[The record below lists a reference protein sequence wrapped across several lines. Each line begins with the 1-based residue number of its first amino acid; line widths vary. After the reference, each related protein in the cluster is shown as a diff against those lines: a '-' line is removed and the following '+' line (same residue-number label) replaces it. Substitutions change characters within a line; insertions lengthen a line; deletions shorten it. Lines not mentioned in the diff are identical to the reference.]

1 MKLFQPNNLSLLKPK
16 FIPVADK
23 ELIDAVRLV
32 LEQYDMSTLQLTVS
46 SAAGANVTS
55 QNLRVQAD
63 GKSYFLKRRSLD
75 HLTKIEDEARLTAML
90 AEHGAKAPRIISNRN
105 ERSVSVAGDSC
116 CVLYEFV
123 EGTYFSGN
131 GGELDSAAESFADL
145 TRIAIEARIFS
156 EQPVSTYLNQLEDLL
171 TKSQLASDIQ
181 VAELIE
187 THAATILRVFENV
200 QAYRARIEA
209 TVVPLHLDFHPL
221 NLLMKDGRVE
231 CVLDF
236 EHLKPYS
243 VMAGV
248 GFAGF
253 KLIRQTLTAVEKRG
267 TASSLVQQWVDM
279 WSRSFPD
286 LPVSSDE
293 FRVGASYRVL
303 VLISF
308 ILDSWLCKGD
318 ARFNYDLE
326 KQITSLY
333 EIEALGAT

>member
-1 MKLFQPNNLSLLKPK
+1 MKLFQPNNLSLLKPE
-16 FIPVADK
+16 FIPVADT
-23 ELIDAVRLV
+23 ELIDAVRSL
-32 LEQYDMSTLQLTVS
+32 LDQYGVSARQLAVS

-55 QNLRVQAD
+55 QNLRVQTN
-63 GKSYFLKRRSLD
+63 GKSYFLKRRRLD

-90 AEHGAKAPRIISNRN
+90 AEHGAKAPRIISNGN
-105 ERSVSVAGDSC
+105 KRSVSVAGESC

-123 EGTYFSGN
+123 EGTYFSGS
-131 GGELDSAAESFADL
+131 GGELDSAAEAFAEL
-145 TRIAIEARIFS
+145 SKIAIESRIFS
-156 EQPVSTYLNQLEDLL
+156 EQPVSTPLNQLEDLL

-181 VAELIE
+181 VAQLIE
-187 THAATILRVFENV
+187 THAASILRVFEHV

-221 NLLMKDGRVE
+221 NLLMKDERVE

-236 EHLKPYS
+236 EHLKPYP

-248 GFAGF
+248 GFAGL

-267 TASSLVQQWVDM
+267 TASSLVRQWVDM
-279 WSRSFPD
+279 WSRSFPN
-286 LPVSSDE
+286 LPVSPEE
-293 FRVGASYRVL
+293 FRLGASYRVL

-308 ILDSWLCKGD
+308 ILDSWLSKGD

-333 EIEALGAT
+333 EIEALGAI